1 MPKTIQKFSL
11 KSVHNFFESSCLHA
25 HTSHIHAVTND
36 RTTSLAE
43 VNYYLRQGEGGY
55 IFTLPISY
63 LIGERQLLFYWRLL
77 CSDNIVLRTLAGLV
91 RFEMLGIA
99 AKYDIK
105 SIYFS
110 SATVKNAVCSSFVN
124 VVKF

>member
-1 MPKTIQKFSL
+1 MVTRGNWTCFSW
-11 KSVHNFFESSCLHA
+11 V
-25 HTSHIHAVTND
+25 
-36 RTTSLAE
+36 
-43 VNYYLRQGEGGY
+43 
-55 IFTLPISY
+55 
-63 LIGERQLLFYWRLL
+63 LIGERQLLFYRRLL

-110 SATVKNAVCSSFVN
+110 TATVKNAVWSSFVN